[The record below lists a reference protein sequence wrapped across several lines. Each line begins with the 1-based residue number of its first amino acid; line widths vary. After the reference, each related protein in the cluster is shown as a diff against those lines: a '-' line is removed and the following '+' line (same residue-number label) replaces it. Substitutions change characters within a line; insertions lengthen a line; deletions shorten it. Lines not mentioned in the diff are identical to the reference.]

1 MQSNYYKSK
10 VTFYECTGNN
20 PDTDEPIY
28 KIISSHYCNVQ
39 IKGTGE
45 PLFNKDGTRISSYT
59 TTLVLRKTNTSLK
72 LNTHLFF
79 KYQNK
84 LFNIINIIEN
94 DNNELVIE
102 STRNL

>member
-1 MQSNYYKSK
+1 MQSNYYNKK
-10 VTFYECTGNN
+10 ITFYKRTGVN
-20 PDTDEPIY
+20 PNTDEPIY
-28 KIISSHYCNVQ
+28 EIVSSHYCNVS

-59 TTLVLRKTNTSLK
+59 TTLILRKTSASLK
-72 LNTHLFF
+72 LDTHLYF

-84 LFNIINIIEN
+84 WFNVINIFEN
-94 DNNELVIE
+94 NNNELVVE

>member
-10 VTFYECTGNN
+10 ITFYEHTGNN
-20 PDTDEPIY
+20 PDTEEPIY

-39 IKGTGE
+39 SKGTGE

-59 TTLVLRKTNTSLK
+59 TTLTLRKTNTSLK

-94 DNNELVIE
+94 NNNELVIE

>member
-10 VTFYECTGNN
+10 ITFYEHTGNN

-59 TTLVLRKTNTSLK
+59 TTLTLRKTNTSLK
-72 LNTHLFF
+72 LHTHLFF

>member
-10 VTFYECTGNN
+10 ITFYEHTGNN

-59 TTLVLRKTNTSLK
+59 TTLVLRKTNTSSK

-94 DNNELVIE
+94 NNNKLVIE